1 MAEMKE
7 IDMKEKKRLGYAVI
21 VLTAILFLIS
31 CANPHRYNTQRGA
44 AIGAGVGAL
53 AGQMIGRNTKGTLIG
68 AGVGT
73 LLGAIV
79 GNAVDQEHQAAVE
92 AAARDKRIVYYD
104 NKDRAV
110 EAIPGPEDQHTK
122 CRKVTMREWD
132 KGNLVSEKV
141 EEVCEG
147 EKVSRYY

>member
-1 MAEMKE
+1 MKA
-7 IDMKEKKRLGYAVI
+7 IQRRKSAIV
-21 VLTAILFLIS
+21 VLTLILFLIS
-31 CANPHRYNTQRGA
+31 CAGGNPNRFNTQRGA

-53 AGQMIGRNTKGTLIG
+53 AGQLIGRNTKGTLIG

-79 GNAVDQEHQAAVE
+79 GNAVDQEHRAAVE
-92 AAARDKRIVYYD
+92 AAAMDKRIVYYD
-104 NKDRAV
+104 NKDHAI

-132 KGNLVSEKV
+132 RGNLVSEKV

>member
-1 MAEMKE
+1 MKE
-7 IDMKEKKRLGYAVI
+7 IKRIRYAVF
-21 VLTAILFLIS
+21 VLAAILFLIS
-31 CANPHRYNTQRGA
+31 CGNPNRYNTQKGA
-44 AIGAGVGAL
+44 AIGAGVGAI
-53 AGQMIGRNTKGTLIG
+53 AGQIIGRNTPGTLIG

-79 GNAVDQEHQAAVE
+79 GNAVDQERQAAEE
-92 AAARDKRIVYYD
+92 AAAIDKRIVYYD
-104 NKDRAV
+104 NEDRAV

-122 CRKVTMREWD
+122 CRKVTTRVWD

-147 EKVSRYY
+147 EKVTRYY

>member
-1 MAEMKE
+1 MKA
-7 IDMKEKKRLGYAVI
+7 IQRRKSAIV
-21 VLTAILFLIS
+21 VLTLILFLIS
-31 CANPHRYNTQRGA
+31 CAGGNPNRFNTQRGA

-53 AGQMIGRNTKGTLIG
+53 AGQLIGRNTKGTLIG

-79 GNAVDQEHQAAVE
+79 GNAVDQERQAAVE
-92 AAARDKRIVYYD
+92 AAAMDKRIVYYD
-104 NKDRAV
+104 NKDHAI

-132 KGNLVSEKV
+132 RGNLVSEKV

>member
-1 MAEMKE
+1 MKE
-7 IDMKEKKRLGYAVI
+7 LKRI
-21 VLTAILFLIS
+21 RTAIVFLTVFVFLIS
-31 CANPHRYNTQRGA
+31 CAGGNPNRYNTQRGA

-53 AGQMIGRNTKGTLIG
+53 TGQLIGRNTKGTLIG

-79 GNAVDQEHQAAVE
+79 GNAVDQERQAAVE
-92 AAARDKRIVYYD
+92 AAAMDKRIVYYD
-104 NKDRAV
+104 NKDRAI
-110 EAIPGPEDQHTK
+110 EAIPGPEDQQTK

-132 KGNLVSEKV
+132 RGNLVSEKV

-147 EKVSRYY
+147 EKVTRYY